1 MIGSIYSGSSS
12 IQVSGGSSST
22 YINGF
27 NGAQGVGNMRYN
39 TSSQKT
45 EVFDGT
51 NWITLNMSTAS
62 VSLSGEAESL
72 LEWARQKRNEELALE
87 RLSET
92 NPTIKDLANQIKQK
106 QDQIKMVQNLIKKEN
121 DWASESASVQTGP

>member
-12 IQVSGGSSST
+12 IQVSGGSAST
-22 YINGF
+22 YINGYG
-27 NGAQGVGNMRYN
+27 GAQGVGNMRFN

-51 NWITLNMSTAS
+51 NWITLNMGTAS
-62 VSLSGEAESL
+62 VSLSGEVESL
-72 LEWARQKRNEELALE
+72 LEWARQKRNEELELD

-92 NPTIKDLANQIKQK
+92 NLTIKDLVNQLKQK
-106 QDQIKMVQNLIKKEN
+106 QDQIKMVRNLIKKEN

>member
-1 MIGSIYSGSSS
+1 MIGSIYSGSAS

-27 NGAQGVGNMRYN
+27 SGAQGVGNMRYN

-62 VSLSGEAESL
+62 VSLSGEVESL
-72 LEWARQKRNEELALE
+72 LEWARQKRNEELELT

-92 NPTIKDLANQIKQK
+92 NPTIKDLVNQIKQK

-121 DWASESASVQTGP
+121 DWASESASVQAGP